1 MVFSSIIF
9 LLFFIP
15 IFLLVY
21 YCIPN
26 NFKNTWLV
34 IASLLFYS
42 WGAPTFLPILLV
54 SCTFDFYCSL
64 NFNNKTRKIWLTV
77 SIISNI
83 ALLVFFKYSN
93 FILENVN
100 SILFLLDGQN
110 FTWQKVILPIGI
122 SFLTFQKISY
132 LIDVYRKDCKPQVV
146 FIDYLLFITLFP
158 HSIAGP
164 IVRYKEIQEQ
174 LTKRFSFINKT
185 NIYLG
190 LNRFIIGL
198 SKKVLLANV
207 LGLQADLVFKNY
219 HELTFTQTWVGALCY
234 TFQIY
239 LDFSGYSDM
248 AIGLAKMMGFKIPEN
263 FNFPYTSKSVTEF
276 WKRWHITLSSWM
288 KDYLY
293 IPLGG
298 NKVNNF
304 RTYIN
309 LFLVFLFSGFW
320 HGASW
325 NFVIW
330 GAFHGLFLI
339 IERLFLNKII
349 SKYNILASL
358 YTFLVV
364 LTGWVFFRAD
374 NLHEAITFLQ
384 KMFTFSDFD
393 LTYLSS
399 LKTHLIA
406 LFIITLIFS
415 LSPVEIQNKLNSIVE
430 KVSSN
435 LYINVLF
442 YVLYLFLF
450 LLCLGELFA
459 TGFNPFIYFKF

>member
-1 MVFSSIIF
+1 M
-9 LLFFIP
+9 
-15 IFLLVY
+15 
-21 YCIPN
+21 
-26 NFKNTWLV
+26 WLV

-54 SCTFDFYCSL
+54 SCAFDFYCSL
-64 NFNNKTRKIWLTV
+64 NFNNKKRKIWLTA

-93 FILENVN
+93 FLLENVN
-100 SILFLLDGQN
+100 SLISLLDGQN
-110 FTWQKVILPIGI
+110 FSWQKIILPIGI
-122 SFLTFQKISY
+122 SFLIFQKISY
-132 LIDVYRKDCKPQVV
+132 LIDVYRKDCDPQVV

-174 LTKRFSFINKT
+174 LIKRFSFINRT

-190 LNRFIIGL
+190 LSRFIIGL

-298 NKVNNF
+298 NKASNF

-349 SKYNILASL
+349 SKHNLLASI

-384 KMFTFSDFD
+384 KMVSFNYFD
-393 LTYLSS
+393 WTYLSS
-399 LKTHLIA
+399 LNTHLIA
-406 LFIITLIFS
+406 VFLITLIFS
-415 LSPVEIQNKLNSIVE
+415 LSPVVIQNKLNSIIE

-435 LYINVLF
+435 PYINVLF
-442 YVLYLFLF
+442 YILYLFLF